1 MTEEQREQAIK
12 DFLYRTDCKGNSGST
27 ERQVASTLR
36 DMSESQTKMEIKK
49 REQKKKR
56 KEQQERKE
64 LERTEL
70 E

>member
-1 MTEEQREQAIK
+1 MNEEERDQAIK
-12 DFLYRTDCKGNSGST
+12 DFLYRTDCKGNSGSS

-36 DMSESQTKMEIKK
+36 EMSENQTKTEIKK
-49 REQKKKR
+49 REIKKKR

-64 LERTEL
+64 LERSEL